1 VVQSPSSS
9 PGLPALL
16 SLPTRQV
23 YMYPSINYVQATM
36 QRRVGGFLQPVH
48 LLLPG
53 WSSRFASY
61 PKIWGEGQGIEAARR
76 RAKGT

>member
-1 VVQSPSSS
+1 
-9 PGLPALL
+9 
-16 SLPTRQV
+16 
-23 YMYPSINYVQATM
+23 MYPSMSINYVQATM

-76 RAKGT
+76 RAKKGT